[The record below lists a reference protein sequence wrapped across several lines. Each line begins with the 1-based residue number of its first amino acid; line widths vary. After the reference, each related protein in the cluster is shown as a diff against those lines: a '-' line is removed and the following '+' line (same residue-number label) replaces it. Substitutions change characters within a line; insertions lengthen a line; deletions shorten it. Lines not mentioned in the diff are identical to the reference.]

1 MNKGRL
7 FILSGPSGSGKD
19 TILAEVVKA
28 RPDIKVSVSCVTR
41 AMRVGETDGVDYHF
55 ISREAFLEM
64 LANNELLEHNDFC
77 GNLYGTPKAPV
88 DDAVENG
95 RDFILKIDVN
105 GAANVKAL
113 MPDTV
118 RIFVMP
124 PSFEVLKNRL
134 TRRGS
139 ENEDELRSRIQT
151 AINEIKSAVD
161 YDYIV
166 INDDLSEAVS
176 DVLEIIN
183 CDRHKT
189 DRNIDFLNGVI
200 NYVE

>member
-1 MNKGRL
+1 
-7 FILSGPSGSGKD
+7 
-19 TILAEVVKA
+19 
-28 RPDIKVSVSCVTR
+28 
-41 AMRVGETDGVDYHF
+41 MRVGETDGVDYHF
-55 ISREAFLEM
+55 ISRDAFLEM

-88 DDAVENG
+88 DDAIENG